1 MSSTFTWQLVLQLL
15 CKCVRFL
22 VCDILK
28 VRAQMHSLL
37 HDHCNELH
45 CDTISDTMFEK
56 LAYLLYK
63 IAAIQIKDELYLYG
77 HRCIF

>member
-15 CKCVRFL
+15 CKRVRFF

-28 VRAQMHSLL
+28 VCAQMHSLL

-45 CDTISDTMFEK
+45 YDMISGTVFEK
-56 LAYLLYK
+56 LAYLLRK